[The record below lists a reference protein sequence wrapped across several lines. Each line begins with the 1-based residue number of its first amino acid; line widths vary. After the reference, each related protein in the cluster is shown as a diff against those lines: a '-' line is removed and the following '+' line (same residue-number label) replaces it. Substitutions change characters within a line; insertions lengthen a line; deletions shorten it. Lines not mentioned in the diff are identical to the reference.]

1 MFHSQTKLQTDEIPC
16 RKHLD
21 LMVQIMVSPRFSRE
35 FRGFPWIFPWIP
47 WFSPDFPIHFPI
59 PTARP
64 WGIACPEHP
73 RRRGGASSGALPG
86 DPLAGATQPG
96 AGTWR
101 VLVYHGTVD
110 LYGNSW
116 GYNGKCGNSQEFPGD
131 EWGFSWGKQRQ
142 KMIVAPNGATKLL
155 MFSTIPFGA

>member
-1 MFHSQTKLQTDEIPC
+1 MNS
-16 RKHLD
+16 
-21 LMVQIMVSPRFSRE
+21 MVF
-35 FRGFPWIFPWIP
+35 
-47 WFSPDFPIHFPI
+47 PDFPIHFPI
-59 PTARP
+59 ATARP

-131 EWGFSWGKQRQ
+131 EWGFSWGSNARRWLWPQMEPQ
-142 KMIVAPNGATKLL
+142 NCWCLVPSLSGLSDFDPYPIIVTLKKIDKLETWEIKGTYNL
-155 MFSTIPFGA
+155 YYPGFWYLFEG